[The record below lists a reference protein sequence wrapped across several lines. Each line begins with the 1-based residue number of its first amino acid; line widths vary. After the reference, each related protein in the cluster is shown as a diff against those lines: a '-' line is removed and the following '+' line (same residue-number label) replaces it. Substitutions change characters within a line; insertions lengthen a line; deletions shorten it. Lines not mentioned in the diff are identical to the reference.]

1 MFPRLAAGARCTPAT
16 VSLPGRRALP
26 EAPRCLPLGCALR
39 ASCWV
44 RGRSWG
50 PRTGSLGWATTS
62 GLLDSGLRCTPA
74 PCPSVSRHPH
84 PTPTFPVSALPAAA
98 KSPRQKHSSAP
109 PPHVPAGRTPAQEDA
124 ERETPPKVFS
134 LGTAISG
141 VPRPACPGS
150 RPLCQGPGTFTDTR
164 LQGQGARPLVGRTFL
179 RGRVAQQLRPESV
192 FTGGGVHEACCES
205 PPAGNAL
212 PLGEWGWWGE
222 CKLRMRGGVPVK
234 ALNGACL
241 PWETGS
247 VRREKGTLPPPR
259 VPGVST
265 AAPEPAARRG
275 PAHSAPW
282 SMKQVSR
289 CSMQVLL
296 LIG

>member
-109 PPHVPAGRTPAQEDA
+109 PPTSQQDARLPRRTQSGR
-124 ERETPPKVFS
+124 
-134 LGTAISG
+134 
-141 VPRPACPGS
+141 
-150 RPLCQGPGTFTDTR
+150 
-164 LQGQGARPLVGRTFL
+164 
-179 RGRVAQQLRPESV
+179 
-192 FTGGGVHEACCES
+192 
-205 PPAGNAL
+205 
-212 PLGEWGWWGE
+212 
-222 CKLRMRGGVPVK
+222 
-234 ALNGACL
+234 
-241 PWETGS
+241 
-247 VRREKGTLPPPR
+247 PPPR
-259 VPGVST
+259 CSPWGQRSPGSPGLRVLGRALSARALGPSQTPACRARVRVLWLEGLFSVAASPSSSVPSLFSREEVST
-265 AAPEPAARRG
+265 RRAVNRHLLG
-275 PAHSAPW
+275 T
-282 SMKQVSR
+282 R
-289 CSMQVLL
+289 CLSESGGGGENANCACVAVFLSKL
-296 LIG
+296 